1 MSLFFALDGLTVITQ
16 IEWTLIGMGRAGQH
30 LISWLTHEKWHLWK
44 KIFFFSFFHDRKL
57 WRKLLGTS
65 RYRSTT
71 FSFSIVLYCRWRPF
85 LHLLPLSSESCCAR
99 KKELNADEGWDR
111 IKRNDSFKYLHLLT
125 RTRERQRKKK
135 CNLSFMK
142 DAKRMKETNLR
153 NDNNSGIGEKE
164 EVQAISEW
172 MRSVVKMR
180 HSLACAPSRNAFRCF
195 WGLFEYEDKRA
206 TDATYEPN
214 RKF

>member
-1 MSLFFALDGLTVITQ
+1 MASLKKKFF
-16 IEWTLIGMGRAGQH
+16 
-30 LISWLTHEKWHLWK
+30 
-44 KIFFFSFFHDRKL
+44 FFFSFFHDRKL

-125 RTRERQRKKK
+125 RTRERQRKKMQLEFHERCEANERDKLTQQQQLRYRRERRGPGDFWMNEIRCENETFSGVCSVTK
-135 CNLSFMK
+135 CVSLFLRVIWIRGQTRNGC
-142 DAKRMKETNLR
+142 DVRAK
-153 NDNNSGIGEKE
+153 
-164 EVQAISEW
+164 
-172 MRSVVKMR
+172 
-180 HSLACAPSRNAFRCF
+180 
-195 WGLFEYEDKRA
+195 
-206 TDATYEPN
+206 
-214 RKF
+214 